1 MFKQAPKQVLLPEE
15 WDVLAAFGLKPYQQ
29 DEPLAI
35 DSSKL
40 LDDAL
45 CLETLQKIMPELG
58 APNLKVT
65 ASLVIKRV
73 AFLTLAPVLYA
84 MSGFDKGLDASIENS
99 VFEYP
104 LESKMWLSKMPLK
117 TTAVSVWKDSDK
129 EDRNAWRKEILNKAF
144 SGHLTL
150 LVEQFYRLTKVS
162 RRILWENVA
171 VRVFSIYEQRILV
184 NVVEEMRSK
193 AQADYAYLLD
203 KSTTDLFGLNEN
215 PLTAFYRDKQ
225 LTALSENPIRVRRT
239 CCFYYQA
246 TEPPVYCGSCPLPFK
261 KPNSPLKK

>member
-1 MFKQAPKQVLLPEE
+1 MFKQDNKHELLTDE
-15 WDVLAAFGLKPYQQ
+15 WEVLAAFGLKFYQQ

-40 LDDAL
+40 LDDVL

-84 MSGFDKGLDASIENS
+84 MSGFDKGLDGSIENS

-104 LESKMWLSKMPLK
+104 LDNRIWQSKMPLK
-117 TTAVSVWKDSDK
+117 NTSVSVLESSDK
-129 EDRNAWRKEILNKAF
+129 EDRDAWRDEILSKVF

-162 RRILWENVA
+162 RRVLWENIA
-171 VRVFSIYEQRILV
+171 VRVFSIYEQRILASV
-184 NVVEEMRSK
+184 TEEKR
-193 AQADYAYLLD
+193 ATGEADYAYLLD
-203 KSTTDLFGLNEN
+203 KTTTQLFGLEEN
-215 PLTAFYRDKQ
+215 PLTVFYRDKQ
-225 LTALSENPIRVRRT
+225 LTVLSENPVRVRRT

-246 TEPPVYCGSCPLPFK
+246 TEPPVYCGSCPLPLRK
-261 KPNSPLKK
+261 KTTSP

>member
-1 MFKQAPKQVLLPEE
+1 MFERSCEHELLAEE
-15 WDVLAAFGLKPYQQ
+15 WEVLAAFGLKSYQQ
-29 DEPLAI
+29 DELLAI

-65 ASLVIKRV
+65 ASLVIKRA

-84 MSGFDKGLDASIENS
+84 MSVFDKGLDASIENS

-104 LESKMWLSKMPLK
+104 LENKMWLSKMPLK

-129 EDRNAWRKEILNKAF
+129 EDRDAWRNEILSKVF
-144 SGHLTL
+144 TGHLTL

-184 NVVEEMRSK
+184 NITEEMMPK

-203 KSTTDLFGLNEN
+203 KSTTKLFGLNEN
-215 PLTAFYRDKQ
+215 PLTIFYRDKQ

-246 TEPPVYCGSCPLPFK
+246 TEPPVYCGSCPLP
-261 KPNSPLKK
+261 LKKKTTPP

>member
-1 MFKQAPKQVLLPEE
+1 MFERDNKHDLLAEE
-15 WDVLAAFGLKPYQQ
+15 WEVLAAFGLKLYQE

-40 LDDAL
+40 LDDDL
-45 CLETLQKIMPELG
+45 CLETLHNIMPELG

-84 MSGFDKGLDASIENS
+84 MSSFDKGLDASLENS

-104 LESKMWLSKMPLK
+104 LENKMWLSKMPLK
-117 TTAVSVWKDSDK
+117 MTEVSVWKGSDK
-129 EDRNAWRKEILNKAF
+129 EDRNAWRNEILSKVF
-144 SGHLTL
+144 LGHLTL

-261 KPNSPLKK
+261 KLNSPLKK